1 MTNTDSTQTPVISV
15 VIPTY
20 NRCQWLK
27 VALESVLQETRV
39 PLLVHVF
46 DNASTDG
53 TRDLIQGLIG
63 KEPRLR
69 YTRHASNIGGLPNTN
84 LSVRSVETSYFVPLA
99 DDDWLYPDFLY
110 EAYGLMRKNP
120 ALGAIIYQ
128 TKQVYPNGF
137 LINPASSR
145 PSGFLDPKTH
155 LIDWMEFGHYQ
166 WSSILWNRKVLEV
179 TGVPE
184 DAVGYPSDVDF
195 QAQAFCYFPVLRVA
209 KLGAA
214 YRVHPLQASH
224 PQASSKLL
232 EGNWR
237 LIRRRLD
244 RSVRLSSVMPW
255 NEYLL
260 HRPALLRYWRS
271 IWTAVL
277 DDKSLTVT
285 LKMALKFGIQFRD
298 VEFCFSSIEKKL
310 QLWGRF
316 QKARSRVAFRSRVK
330 RGISRLVSLTGS
342 SKTCD

>member
-1 MTNTDSTQTPVISV
+1 MTNPDLTQAPVISV

-39 PLLVHVF
+39 PLVVHVF

-53 TRDLIQGLIG
+53 TRDLVQDLMR
-63 KEPRLR
+63 KEVRLR

-84 LSVRSVETSYFVPLA
+84 LAVRSVETSYFVPLA

-110 EAYGLMRKNP
+110 EAYGIMRENP
-120 ALGAIIYQ
+120 ALGAVIYQ
-128 TKQVYPNGF
+128 TKQVYPNGS
-137 LINPASSR
+137 LINPSSSR
-145 PSGFLDPKTH
+145 PSGCLDSKTH

-179 TGVPE
+179 TGAPE
-184 DAVGYPSDVDF
+184 DAVGYPGDVDF

-214 YRVHPLQASH
+214 LRVHPLQASH
-224 PQASSKLL
+224 ASSVKLL

-255 NEYLL
+255 KEYLL
-260 HRPALLRYWRS
+260 HRRTLLRHWRC
-271 IWTAVL
+271 IWTAIL
-277 DDKSLTVT
+277 HDKSLSVT
-285 LKMALKFGIQFRD
+285 LRMALKFGIQFRD
-298 VEFCFSSIEKKL
+298 FDFCFSAIENKL
-310 QLWGRF
+310 HLWGRL
-316 QKARSRVAFRSRVK
+316 QKRVAFRSRVK
-330 RGISRLVSLTGS
+330 RGISMLIGFTRSR
-342 SKTCD
+342 KTCD

>member
-1 MTNTDSTQTPVISV
+1 M
-15 VIPTY
+15 
-20 NRCQWLK
+20 
-27 VALESVLQETRV
+27 ALESVLQETRV

-53 TRDLIQGLIG
+53 TRDLVQDLMR
-63 KEPRLR
+63 KELRLR
-69 YTRHASNIGGLPNTN
+69 YTRHASNIGGLANTN

-110 EAYGLMRKNP
+110 EAYGIMQENP
-120 ALGAIIYQ
+120 ALGAVIYQ
-128 TKQVYPNGF
+128 TKRVDPNGS
-137 LINPASSR
+137 LVGINPSSSR
-145 PSGFLDPKTH
+145 PSGLFDPKRH
-155 LIDWMEFGHYQ
+155 LIDWMEFGHYE

-179 TGVPE
+179 TGGPE
-184 DAVGYPSDVDF
+184 DAVGYPGDVDF

-214 YRVHPLQASH
+214 YRMHPLQASYFL
-224 PQASSKLL
+224 ASPKLL

-271 IWTAVL
+271 IWT
-277 DDKSLTVT
+277 SL
-285 LKMALKFGIQFRD
+285 LA
-298 VEFCFSSIEKKL
+298 
-310 QLWGRF
+310 
-316 QKARSRVAFRSRVK
+316 
-330 RGISRLVSLTGS
+330 
-342 SKTCD
+342 

>member
-1 MTNTDSTQTPVISV
+1 MLIPALAQNGSAPEITV

-27 VALESVLQETRV
+27 VALDSVLQETRV

-53 TRDLIQGLIG
+53 THDLVEDLMR
-63 KEPRLR
+63 KELRLR
-69 YTRHASNIGGLPNTN
+69 YTRHPSNIGGLPNTN
-84 LSVRSVETSYFVPLA
+84 LAVRSVETSYFVPLA

-110 EAYGLMRKNP
+110 EAYGIMRENP
-120 ALGAIIYQ
+120 VLGAVIYQ
-128 TKQVYPNGF
+128 TKHVYPNVF
-137 LINPASSR
+137 FINPSSSR

-155 LIDWMEFGHYQ
+155 LIDWMEFGHYA

-179 TGVPE
+179 TGAPE
-184 DAVGYPSDVDF
+184 DAVGYPGDVDF
-195 QAQAFCYFPVLRVA
+195 QAQVFCYFPVLRVA

-224 PQASSKLL
+224 PTSPKLL

-237 LIRRRLD
+237 LIKRRLD

-255 NEYLL
+255 DEYLL
-260 HRPALLRYWRS
+260 HRPALLRYWRC
-271 IWTAVL
+271 IWTSAL
-277 DDKSLTVT
+277 HDKSLSVT
-285 LKMALKFGIQFRD
+285 IRMALKFGIQFRD
-298 VEFCFSSIEKKL
+298 VDFCFSSIEKKL

-316 QKARSRVAFRSRVK
+316 QRAECKTKMLIKKF
-330 RGISRLVSLTGS
+330 LT
-342 SKTCD
+342 KVFQP